1 MVILSVREVAM
12 KLRQALIYLILD
24 GKVSTSALKFIYI
37 SPPFIYIYISP
48 PLEGNWG
55 PSKKIFSLILY
66 ILVKLSPHGPVLS
79 ILCNLFFK
87 LNANMA

>member
-1 MVILSVREVAM
+1 M

-66 ILVKLSPHGPVLS
+66 IVKLSPHGPDLS
-79 ILCNLFFK
+79 ILHNLFFK
-87 LNANMA
+87 LNANMT